1 MAISGG
7 ESTQRNICMYTNERR
22 LCVLV
27 IIPLHRIFFSDLK
40 KGDLNLKSSTFKN
53 NLLQII
59 GDIYA
64 SRKLV

>member
-1 MAISGG
+1 M
-7 ESTQRNICMYTNERR
+7 
-22 LCVLV
+22 LV